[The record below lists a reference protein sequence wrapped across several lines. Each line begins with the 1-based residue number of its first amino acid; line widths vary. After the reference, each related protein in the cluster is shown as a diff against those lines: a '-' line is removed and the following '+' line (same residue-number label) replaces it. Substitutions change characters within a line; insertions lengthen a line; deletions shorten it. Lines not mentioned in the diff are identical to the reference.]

1 MSAQTENAPNMEH
14 IDPLKLAG
22 AKPKGKRPYFFE
34 NKETERVMAITMAV
48 AQELAVMRARLDTIE
63 RLLDDSG
70 SISRADIENFT
81 PSKAEADQR
90 GAWTQEYMARILRI
104 VQQDIEA
111 LQLKDEPS
119 SEDVG
124 HELARG
130 D

>member
-1 MSAQTENAPNMEH
+1 MSAQSKNAPLAAH

-63 RLLDDSG
+63 RLLDKGG
-70 SISRADIENFT
+70 SVSRSDIENFT
-81 PSKAEADQR
+81 PSKDEAEQR

-111 LQLKDEPS
+111 LDVKNEPT
-119 SEDVG
+119 SEQVG
-124 HELARG
+124 HELAKG